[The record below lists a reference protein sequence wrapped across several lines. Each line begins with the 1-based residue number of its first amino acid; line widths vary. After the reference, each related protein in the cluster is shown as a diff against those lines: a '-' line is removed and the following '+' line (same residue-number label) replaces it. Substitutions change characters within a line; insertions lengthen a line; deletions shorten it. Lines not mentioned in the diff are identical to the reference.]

1 MSIEKVN
8 HSDLKEV
15 ILEAHK
21 VRIPLFIHGTFGI
34 GKSDSVK
41 AVGKIITN
49 NINSEIKDEKKH
61 LKYSEDFEDSNSSE
75 CFMTRVI
82 PAHQLDAGDLK
93 GLPFPNKD
101 HTMTTFLQTDYLPTA
116 GQGILFFDELKLAPP
131 MIQANLYQ
139 IILDRRLGKYRVPTN
154 YTCIAAG
161 NMEEDRSHSFSMALP
176 LKNRFIHVELK
187 TPMVEDWINDY
198 ALSNGIDHR
207 IMSFLKGQEGLLH
220 NYKPELNLDD
230 EDLTAIATPRTWS
243 FLSKI
248 ISSITPGDKESPDGN
263 YYKKLNIM
271 SNATVGCDVGNQ
283 FVAWL
288 KMSLNYDVHK
298 IYKTGVIDKKP
309 TAVDQQWSL
318 ASALLSYYLKVPA
331 NDKAKKEE
339 IAVKYAK
346 LAKDFFPK
354 EHTVLMMAQA
364 KAIDKDWLGFLKSDA
379 VLYKGIVADYTKLLI

>member
-15 ILEAHK
+15 ILESYK
-21 VRIPLFIHGTFGI
+21 VRVPLFIHGTFGI

-41 AVGKIITN
+41 AAGKIIAN
-49 NINSEIKDEKKH
+49 SINSGIKDEKKH
-61 LKYSEDFEDSNSSE
+61 LTYSEDFEDSNSDD
-75 CFMTRVI
+75 CFTVRVI
-82 PAHQLDAGDLK
+82 PAHHLDAGDLK
-93 GLPFPNKD
+93 GLPFPNKE
-101 HTMTTFLQTDYLPTA
+101 HTKTTFLQTDYLPTS
-116 GQGILFFDELKLAPP
+116 GKGLMFLDELNLAPP
-131 MIQANLYQ
+131 MVQGNLYQ
-139 IILDRRLGKYRVPTN
+139 IILDGRLGNYKVPEG
-154 YTCIAAG
+154 YACIAAG

-198 ALSNGIDHR
+198 ALPNGVDHR

-220 NYKPELNLDD
+220 NYRPELNLED
-230 EDLTAIATPRTWS
+230 EELTSIATPRTWS
-243 FLSKI
+243 FLSRLIK
-248 ISSITPGDKESPDGN
+248 SIVPGDKEAPDGH

-288 KMSLNYDVHK
+288 KMSLNYDIAK
-298 IYKTGVIDKKP
+298 IYKSGVIDKKP
-309 TAVDQQWSL
+309 TTPDQQWSL

-331 NDKAKKEE
+331 TDKIKKEE
-339 IAVKYAK
+339 VAVKYAK
-346 LAKDFFPK
+346 LAKEFFPK

-364 KAIDKDWLGFLKSDA
+364 KNIDKDWLGFLKSDA